1 MDKNKFALTRTN
13 YILLAVGMA
22 LIIIGLL
29 LMTGPSCTNT
39 VFEPDIFSV
48 RRIKV
53 APIVTLAGFVE
64 IIFAIA
70 YRPKSEKAG
79 ENGQKA

>member
-1 MDKNKFALTRTN
+1 MDKNKLALTKTN
-13 YILLAVGMA
+13 YIMLAVGMV
-22 LIIIGLL
+22 LIIVGLL
-29 LMTGPSCTNT
+29 LMSGPSCTNQC
-39 VFEPDIFSV
+39 FEPDIFSV

-70 YRPKSEKAG
+70 YRPKSEKADS
-79 ENGQKA
+79 QDKA